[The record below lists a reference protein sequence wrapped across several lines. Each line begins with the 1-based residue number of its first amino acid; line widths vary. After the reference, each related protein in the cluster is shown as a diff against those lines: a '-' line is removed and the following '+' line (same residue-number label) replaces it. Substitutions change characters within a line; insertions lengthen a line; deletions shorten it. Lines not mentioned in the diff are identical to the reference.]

1 MTAPDV
7 LKADLASTRSLTID
21 LDGTLVDTIFDLH
34 QACNAMLAE
43 LALPD
48 RSVGE
53 IARFVGRGTHQLV
66 RRCLSDELSGNEPDA
81 ELFETGLAAYL
92 KHYTHINGKHARV
105 YAGVKEGLAALQT
118 AGYPMGVVTNKPLKF
133 TLPLLEATGLAPYFK
148 AVIGGDSTPHKK
160 PAPDPIIA
168 ACLEMDVS
176 LIHNLHVGDSGN
188 DIQAA
193 RAADCL
199 AAGVNYGYAEG
210 YPIDASQCDVIV
222 GSLAELAA
230 MLPAMPNIGQTR
242 AH

>member
-1 MTAPDV
+1 MTVAQV
-7 LKADLASTRSLTID
+7 FAATRSLTID
-21 LDGTLVDTIFDLH
+21 LDGTLVDTILDLH

-43 LALPD
+43 LELPD
-48 RSVGE
+48 RSVEE
-53 IARFVGRGTHQLV
+53 ISRFVGRGTNTLV
-66 RRCLSDELSGNEPDA
+66 RRCLTDDATGKAPEA
-81 ELFETGLAAYL
+81 ELFENGLAAYL
-92 KHYTHINGKHARV
+92 KHYTHINGKHAKV
-105 YAGVKEGLAALQT
+105 YAGVKEGLAELLA
-118 AGYPMGVVTNKPLKF
+118 AGYPMAVVTNKPVKF
-133 TLPLLEATGLAPYFK
+133 TLPLLQATGLAPYFK

-193 RAADCL
+193 RAADCY

-230 MLPAMPNIGQTR
+230 LLPLKSN
-242 AH
+242 

>member
-1 MTAPDV
+1 MSQA
-7 LKADLASTRSLTID
+7 LATVRSLTID
-21 LDGTLVDTIFDLH
+21 LDGTLVDTILDLH

-43 LALPD
+43 LERPD
-48 RSVGE
+48 RSVDE
-53 IARFVGRGTHQLV
+53 IARFVGRGTNSLV
-66 RRCLSDELSGNEPDA
+66 RRCLTDDATGQEPDH

-92 KHYTHINGKHARV
+92 KHYTHINGKHAKV
-105 YAGVKEGLAALQT
+105 YAGVKEGLATLQA
-118 AGYPMGVVTNKPLKF
+118 AGYPMAVVTNKPVKF
-133 TLPLLEATGLAPYFK
+133 TLPLLQAIGLAPYFK

-176 LIHNLHVGDSGN
+176 LVHNLHVGDSGN

-210 YPIDASQCDVIV
+210 YPIDPSQCDVIV
-222 GSLAELAA
+222 SSLAELATL
-230 MLPAMPNIGQTR
+230 LPAKL
-242 AH
+242 H

>member
-1 MTAPDV
+1 MSQA
-7 LKADLASTRSLTID
+7 LATVRSLTID
-21 LDGTLVDTIFDLH
+21 LDGTLVDTILDLH

-43 LALPD
+43 LERPD
-48 RSVGE
+48 RSVDE
-53 IARFVGRGTHQLV
+53 IARFVGRGTNSLV
-66 RRCLSDELSGNEPDA
+66 RRCLTDDATGQEPDH

-92 KHYTHINGKHARV
+92 KHYTHINGKHAKV
-105 YAGVKEGLAALQT
+105 YAGVKEGLATLQA
-118 AGYPMGVVTNKPLKF
+118 AGYPMAVVTNKPVKF
-133 TLPLLEATGLAPYFK
+133 TLPLLQAIGLAPYFK

-176 LIHNLHVGDSGN
+176 LVHNLHVGDSGN

-210 YPIDASQCDVIV
+210 YPIDPSQCDVIV
-222 GSLAELAA
+222 GSLAELATL
-230 MLPAMPNIGQTR
+230 LPTKL
-242 AH
+242 H

>member
-1 MTAPDV
+1 MTVLRDV
-7 LKADLASTRSLTID
+7 RSLTID
-21 LDGTLVDTIFDLH
+21 LDGTLVDTVLDLH

-43 LALPD
+43 LGLPD
-48 RSVGE
+48 RSVEE
-53 IARFVGRGTHQLV
+53 IGRFIGRGTNQLV
-66 RRCLSDELSGNEPDA
+66 RRCLTDDA
-81 ELFETGLAAYL
+81 TGKAPEAALFDNGLEAYL
-92 KHYTHINGKHARV
+92 RHYTHINGKHAKV
-105 YAGVKEGLAALQT
+105 YAGVKDGLATLQT
-118 AGYPMGVVTNKPLKF
+118 AGYPMAVVTNKPVKF
-133 TLPLLEATGLAPYFK
+133 TLPLLQATGLAPYFQ

-193 RAADCL
+193 RAAGCL

-222 GSLAELAA
+222 GSLAELATL
-230 MLPAMPNIGQTR
+230 LPSCCAVGQTE
-242 AH
+242 AN

>member
-1 MTAPDV
+1 MSQA
-7 LKADLASTRSLTID
+7 LATVRSLTID
-21 LDGTLVDTIFDLH
+21 LDGTLVDTILDLH

-43 LALPD
+43 LEKPD
-48 RSVGE
+48 RSVDE
-53 IARFVGRGTHQLV
+53 IARFVGRGTNTLV
-66 RRCLSDELSGNEPDA
+66 RRCLTDDATGQEPDHA
-81 ELFETGLAAYL
+81 LFETGLVSYL
-92 KHYTHINGKHARV
+92 KHYTHINGKHAKV
-105 YAGVKEGLAALQT
+105 YPGVKDGLAAMQA
-118 AGYPMGVVTNKPLKF
+118 AGYPMAVVTNKPVKF
-133 TLPLLEATGLAPYFK
+133 TIPLLQAVGLAPYFK

-176 LIHNLHVGDSGN
+176 LVHNLHVGDSGN

-210 YPIDASQCDVIV
+210 YPIDPSQCDVIV

-230 MLPAMPNIGQTR
+230 MLPPKQN
-242 AH
+242 

>member
-1 MTAPDV
+1 MTV
-7 LKADLASTRSLTID
+7 LKEVLQSTRSLTID
-21 LDGTLVDTIFDLH
+21 LDGTLVDTILDLH

-43 LALPD
+43 LELPD
-48 RSVGE
+48 RSVEE
-53 IARFVGRGTHQLV
+53 IGRFVGRGTNALV
-66 RRCLSDELSGNEPDA
+66 RRCLTDEATGNPPDDA
-81 ELFETGLAAYL
+81 LFEKGLDAYL
-92 KHYTHINGKHARV
+92 RHYAHVNGKHAQV
-105 YAGVKEGLAALQT
+105 YPGVKEGLVALHA
-118 AGYPMGVVTNKPLKF
+118 AGYPMAVVTNKPVKF
-133 TLPLLEATGLAPYFK
+133 TLPLLQATGLAPYFK

-160 PAPDPIIA
+160 PAPDPVIA

-193 RAADCL
+193 RAADCF

-230 MLPAMPNIGQTR
+230 LLPEQLNRPN
-242 AH
+242 

>member
-1 MTAPDV
+1 MSQA
-7 LKADLASTRSLTID
+7 LATVRSLTID
-21 LDGTLVDTIFDLH
+21 LDGTLVDTILDLH

-43 LALPD
+43 LERPD
-48 RSVGE
+48 RSVDE
-53 IARFVGRGTHQLV
+53 IARFVGRGTNVLV
-66 RRCLSDELSGNEPDA
+66 RRCLTDDATGQEPDN
-81 ELFETGLAAYL
+81 ELFETGLVSYL
-92 KHYTHINGKHARV
+92 KHYTHINGKHAKV
-105 YAGVKEGLAALQT
+105 YPGVKDGLAAMQA
-118 AGYPMGVVTNKPLKF
+118 AGYPMAVVTNKPVKF
-133 TLPLLEATGLAPYFK
+133 TIPLLQAVGLAPYFK

-176 LIHNLHVGDSGN
+176 LVHNLHVGDSGN

-210 YPIDASQCDVIV
+210 YPIDPSQCDVIV

-230 MLPAMPNIGQTR
+230 MLPPKQN
-242 AH
+242 